1 MSQTRTNSQVI
12 TNILKTKDSI
22 ESLFCSKDLECPVFT
37 AAWNEASE
45 ESRRKTMRSTA
56 TAKSA
61 TNNNCP
67 VYACVTPLRMLLK
80 WEKVC
85 QFFVDVQTIL
95 LALTPL
101 GI

>member
-1 MSQTRTNSQVI
+1 M
-12 TNILKTKDSI
+12 
-22 ESLFCSKDLECPVFT
+22 FCSKDLECPVFA

-61 TNNNCP
+61 MAASSNNCP

-80 WEKVC
+80 WEKAS
-85 QFFVDVQTIL
+85 QLFVAVQTIL
-95 LALTPL
+95 LTLTPL